1 MKNFRKFMIALF
13 VIIIASIAR
22 GFVITQLWLW
32 FVVPIFEAD
41 PLRIIEAIGL
51 VCLINYITAKK
62 ERKEL
67 DEDEYWAFFIA
78 KIKHLISLSGLA
90 LLSGWILQM
99 FM

>member
-1 MKNFRKFMIALF
+1 MENFGKFMIALL
-13 VIIIASIAR
+13 VITIASIIK

-32 FVVPIFEAD
+32 FVVPIFEAE

-51 VCLINYITAKK
+51 VFLINYITAKK

-67 DEDEYWAFFIA
+67 DKDEYWAFFIA
-78 KIKHLISLSGLA
+78 KTKHLIALSGWA